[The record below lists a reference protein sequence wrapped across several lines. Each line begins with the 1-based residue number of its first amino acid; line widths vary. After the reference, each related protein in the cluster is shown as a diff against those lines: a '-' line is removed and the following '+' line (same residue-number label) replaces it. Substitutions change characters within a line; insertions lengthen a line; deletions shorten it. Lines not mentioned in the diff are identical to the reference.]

1 MTRTKRIVTGI
12 LVGSFFLLA
21 ATSPTEKAP
30 KPFILVLDAG
40 HGGKDPGNLGTG
52 KFKTTEKDISL
63 DVTLMLGKYIEE
75 AFPDVKIVYTRK
87 GDSFPTLKNRVEI
100 ANSNHADLFISI
112 HCNSFTNNASGSETF
127 VMGMH
132 KSEESLRS
140 AMKENAS
147 IYLEDN
153 YKENY
158 AGFDP
163 KDPDTYIALSLRQNV
178 NLDQSLYLSKEIQD
192 QFRERVGRKDRGVKQ
207 AGYYVISFTTMPSV
221 LVELGFLTNAE
232 EEKFLN
238 SEQGKT
244 YMSSAIFRAF
254 KTYKDLMDGVE
265 GTMSNDNNPIE
276 KTVAEEITKESANKV
291 VEVEKPL
298 PPKNTKETKE
308 STSEVIWEDCK
319 NGVRYQVQ
327 VLTSS
332 KPVEKSAENF
342 FGLHRVDEYLS
353 DDIYKYVVGSTNTY
367 TEAKQN
373 LQTLKD
379 IGFKGAFIVAFRGE
393 SRIQLHEAL
402 SLENQ

>member
-12 LVGSFFLLA
+12 LIGSFFLLA
-21 ATSPTEKAP
+21 ATNPGVKSP

-52 KFKTTEKDISL
+52 KFKTTEKDIAL

-75 AFPDVKIVYTRK
+75 EFPEVKIVYTRK
-87 GDSFPTLKNRVEI
+87 GDTFPTLKNRVEI
-100 ANSNHADLFISI
+100 ANSNQADLFISI
-112 HCNSFTNNASGSETF
+112 HCNSFSNNASGSETF

-232 EEKFLN
+232 EEVFLN
-238 SEQGKT
+238 SEKGKT
-244 YMSSAIFRAF
+244 YMSSAIYRAF
-254 KTYKDLMDGVE
+254 KSYKGLMDGMENAVNSGTKVE
-265 GTMSNDNNPIE
+265 AIE
-276 KTVAEEITKESANKV
+276 P
-291 VEVEKPL
+291 EVEKTPEK
-298 PPKNTKETKE
+298 PKPAKAEPKTEE
-308 STSEVIWEDCK
+308 STAWVSTDPREVIWEDCK
-319 NGVRYQVQ
+319 DGVKYQVQ
-327 VLTSS
+327 VMTSS
-332 KPVEKSAENF
+332 KPVEKSPENF
-342 FGLHRVDEYLS
+342 FGLKQVDEYLS

-367 TEAKQN
+367 KEAKEN

-379 IGFKGAFIVAFRGE
+379 IGFKGAFIVAFRGSE
-393 SRIQLHEAL
+393 RIQLHEAL